1 MGFLEPL
8 LPHVRLNRPPSRA
21 LCRQNWSVLQP
32 FELDLMKLLANL
44 DHLYDEC
51 KSNQWLRYFA
61 VFCRVALAL
70 GFIPSGIVKV
80 MGERFTGLPPNH
92 PLGHYFDALHL
103 TGFYYTFIG
112 VSQLTAA
119 LLLLIPRTALLGALL
134 YLPIIFN
141 ICVLTYATRFEGTRI
156 ATLMLL
162 ANLYLLW
169 WDYARLKYV
178 LPLASSSD
186 VGTTPNQKMSGKF
199 PWVFFGCAVA
209 VVVSVIV
216 INNFVYDIRPGNSQ
230 LECTNGCANNDRP
243 EACECFCSC
252 IYNEGNSLDKCL
264 EEYGK
269 RKE

>member
-1 MGFLEPL
+1 
-8 LPHVRLNRPPSRA
+8 
-21 LCRQNWSVLQP
+21 
-32 FELDLMKLLANL
+32 MKLHSSL
-44 DHLYDEC
+44 DHLCDEY
-51 KSNQWLRYFA
+51 KRNKWLRYFA

-80 MGERFTGLPPNH
+80 MGGRFTALPSNH

-119 LLLLIPRTALLGALL
+119 LLLLIPRTALLGAIL

-162 ANLYLLW
+162 ANLYLLC

-186 VGTTPNQKMSGKF
+186 VGRTPNQEMSGKF

-209 VVVSVIV
+209 VVVLVIV
-216 INNFVYDIRPGNSQ
+216 INNFVFDIRPGNSQ
-230 LECTNGCANNDRP
+230 LECTNGCANNARP
-243 EACECFCSC
+243 EACERFCAC
-252 IYNEGNSLDKCL
+252 IYDEGNGLDNCL
-264 EEYGK
+264 EEYRK

>member
-1 MGFLEPL
+1 
-8 LPHVRLNRPPSRA
+8 
-21 LCRQNWSVLQP
+21 
-32 FELDLMKLLANL
+32 MKLLATL
-44 DHLYDEC
+44 DRFYDEC
-51 KSNQWLRYFA
+51 KGNRWLRYFA
-61 VFCRVALAL
+61 VFCRIALAL

-80 MGERFTGLPPNH
+80 MGERFTALPPNH

-119 LLLLIPRTALLGALL
+119 LLLLIPRTALLGAIL
-134 YLPIIFN
+134 YFPIIFN

-169 WDYARLKYV
+169 WDYARLKLV
-178 LPLASSSD
+178 LPLASSSG
-186 VGTTPNQKMSGKF
+186 VGTAPNQKMSGKF
-199 PWVFFGCAVA
+199 PWAFFTFVVA

-216 INNFVYDIRPGNSQ
+216 INIFVYDIRPGNSQ
-230 LECTNGCANNDRP
+230 LECTNGCANNARP
-243 EACECFCSC
+243 EGCQRFCNC
-252 IYNEGNSLDKCL
+252 IYNEGNPLDKCL

-269 RKE
+269 RKD

>member
-1 MGFLEPL
+1 M
-8 LPHVRLNRPPSRA
+8 N
-21 LCRQNWSVLQP
+21 
-32 FELDLMKLLANL
+32 LLARL
-44 DHLYDEC
+44 DDLYHESR
-51 KSNQWLRYFA
+51 SNRWLRYFT

-80 MGERFTGLPPNH
+80 MGERFTGLPSNH
-92 PLGHYFDALHL
+92 PLGHYFDALYH

-119 LLLLIPRTALLGALL
+119 LLLLIPRTALLGAIL

-156 ATLMLL
+156 ATFMLL
-162 ANLYLLW
+162 ANLYLLC

-199 PWVFFGCAVA
+199 PWVFFGCVVA
-209 VVVSVIV
+209 TVASVIV
-216 INNFVYDIRPGNSQ
+216 INQFVYDIRPGNSR
-230 LECTNGCANNDRP
+230 LECTNGCADNAHP
-243 EACECFCSC
+243 EACEHFCEC
-252 IYNEGNSLDKCL
+252 IYDEGHPLGKCL

>member
-1 MGFLEPL
+1 M
-8 LPHVRLNRPPSRA
+8 R
-21 LCRQNWSVLQP
+21 
-32 FELDLMKLLANL
+32 LLAQL
-44 DHLYDEC
+44 DRLYQE
-51 KSNQWLRYFA
+51 SIENQWLRYFA

-80 MGERFTGLPPNH
+80 RGERFTALPSNH

-119 LLLLIPRTALLGALL
+119 LLLLIPRTSLLGAIL

-169 WDYARLKYV
+169 WDYARLKYI

-199 PWVFFGCAVA
+199 PWVFFACAVA
-209 VVVSVIV
+209 VIVSVIV

-230 LECTNGCANNDRP
+230 LECTNGCANNARP
-243 EACECFCSC
+243 EACERFCHC
-252 IYNEGNSLDKCL
+252 IYNEGNPLDNCL
-264 EEYGK
+264 EGYKK